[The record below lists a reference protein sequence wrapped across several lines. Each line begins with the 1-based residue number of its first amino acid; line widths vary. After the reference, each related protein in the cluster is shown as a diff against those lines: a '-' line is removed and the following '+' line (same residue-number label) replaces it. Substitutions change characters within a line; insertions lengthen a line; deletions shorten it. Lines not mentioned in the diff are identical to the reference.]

1 MIENAR
7 VLQPEFIPSEVE
19 HRDGEINHL
28 SHALDPIT
36 RGERAEIA
44 FLTGPSGAGKTCIAQ
59 FATTRLR
66 ENVLDINH
74 QYVNCWEDYSR
85 LALLKP
91 SIGDRF

>member
-44 FLTGPSGAGKTCIAQ
+44 FLTGPPGTGKTCIAQ
-59 FATTRLR
+59 FALTRLR
-66 ENVLDINH
+66 ENIEVIFNVFANLTH
-74 QYVNCWEDYSR
+74 CWVID
-85 LALLKP
+85 
-91 SIGDRF
+91 